1 MRIRGRRLY
10 PDNLSERRLMM
21 QMGGTPLH
29 VPRGISPYM
38 IARRLARAASS
49 NAPDLEFVRTVLAR
63 PAQRKAQLR
72 SGAPASES
80 HNAPTSVAA

>member
-10 PDNLSERRLMM
+10 PDNLTERRLMM

-29 VPRGISPYM
+29 VPRGVSPYLV
-38 IARRLARAASS
+38 ARRLTRAASS
-49 NAPDLEFVRTVLAR
+49 GIADLEFVRTVLAR

-80 HNAPTSVAA
+80 RNVPTSVAA